1 MIRRTVRPL
10 AKRAYRLVVGPASE
24 FDPARGWRGTVK
36 EGTESVRVLH
46 VGDCAFRSME
56 LSHDF
61 RAPVG
66 YPAVAAERLGEQ
78 GIGFG
83 FNHYFAVLFEHLPDR
98 EHLLKHS
105 KVEHAPDVVLIHMG
119 GTYHRKLTL
128 GTGKRMQQLRQD
140 CGKRLGRKAFLY
152 HRAIQPF
159 VRVFGRYQAPYSGTA
174 ELERFIEMV
183 RAEWPNAQVLI
194 AHPYRQ
200 VFRHPKQLVISQRVD
215 DDIDALAERIGVHT
229 INFNEALGRD
239 PALRGAAGYNLNSRG
254 SQIVGGTFADWLLA
268 NAAKRAEPSRAA

>member
-1 MIRRTVRPL
+1 
-10 AKRAYRLVVGPASE
+10 VVGPASD
-24 FDPARGWRGTVK
+24 FDPAKGWRGTAK
-36 EGTESVRVLH
+36 EGSDSIRVLH

-56 LSHDF
+56 RSHDF

-66 YPAVAAERLGEQ
+66 YPAVAAEQLGER

-83 FNHYFAVLFEHLPDR
+83 FNHYFAVLFEHLPNM
-98 EHLLKHS
+98 ELLRKHS
-105 KVEHAPDVVLIHMG
+105 KVQDDPNVVLIHLG

-128 GTGKRMQQLRQD
+128 GTGKRMQQLRHD

-152 HRAIQPF
+152 HRAIHPV
-159 VRVFGRYQAPYSGTA
+159 VRVFGRYQAPYQGTA
-174 ELERFIEMV
+174 DLERFIEMV
-183 RAEWPNAQVLI
+183 RSQWPQAEILI

-200 VFRHPKQLVISQRVD
+200 IFRHPRQLKISQRVD
-215 DDIDALAERIGVHT
+215 DDIDALAERMGVHA

-254 SQIVGGTFADWLLA
+254 SQVVGGMFAGWLLE
-268 NAAKRAEPSRAA
+268 NASRRGSESVAA

>member
-1 MIRRTVRPL
+1 MG
-10 AKRAYRLVVGPASE
+10 APAI
-24 FDPARGWRGTVK
+24 
-36 EGTESVRVLH
+36 RVLH

-66 YPAVAAERLGEQ
+66 YPAVAAGRLGEE

-98 EHLLKHS
+98 ERLLKHS
-105 KVEHAPDVVLIHMG
+105 KVEHAPDLVLIHLG

-128 GTGKRMQQLRQD
+128 GTGKRMQQLRHD
-140 CGKRLGRKAFLY
+140 FGKRLGRRAFVY
-152 HRAIQPF
+152 HRAIQPL

-174 ELERFIEMV
+174 GLERFIETV
-183 RAEWPNAQVLI
+183 RSEWPHTRVLI

-200 VFRHPKQLVISQRVD
+200 IFRHPKQLVISQRVD

-254 SQIVGGTFADWLLA
+254 SQIVGGMFADWLLEH
-268 NAAKRAEPSRAA
+268 AAQRADSSQAA